1 MARATNSDTENERRQ
16 EILRAAGEIFADRGI
31 SNTSVR
37 DIGAKVG
44 ILSGSLYYHFRS
56 KDDMVMELLDRHLR
70 IFVAEHEAAIA
81 GKEPLDA
88 LRAAIRQIVFQSA
101 AYPTIMRILRNNAS
115 YFRTV
120 PALAPVEKLRQSNR
134 LLLVSL
140 VKRCIATGEIRRDV
154 NADMVVRA
162 IFDSAM
168 GTTRWFPP
176 QGRRRPE
183 AVADQIVAL
192 FLDGLLV

>member
-88 LRAAIRQIVFQSA
+88 D
-101 AYPTIMRILRNNAS
+101 Y
-115 YFRTV
+115 
-120 PALAPVEKLRQSNR
+120 
-134 LLLVSL
+134 
-140 VKRCIATGEIRRDV
+140 
-154 NADMVVRA
+154 
-162 IFDSAM
+162 
-168 GTTRWFPP
+168 
-176 QGRRRPE
+176 
-183 AVADQIVAL
+183 
-192 FLDGLLV
+192 